1 MEELF
6 MEISRYGQ
14 STMRLV
20 SGDVA
25 LIADPN
31 LEESEGSD
39 AEIVLVSADATDNVS
54 RRVTEEGPRVIRGP
68 GQYEVRGYNITGI
81 GTALRDEEGSCRIN
95 TVYVIRAEGLSV
107 CHLGQLNSKLTAR
120 QLDSLG
126 AIDVLI
132 TPSGGEGS
140 LGPKEIA
147 ELINVLGPRI
157 VIPVQYGADDE
168 DGAGS
173 ADALLSEMNM
183 QAPDAQNRLNVTQ
196 TNLPR
201 ETRVVLFQQR
211 G

>member
-1 MEELF
+1 MD
-6 MEISRYGQ
+6 ISRYGQ

-25 LIADPN
+25 LIADPSFD
-31 LEESEGSD
+31 EPEDSD
-39 AEIVLVSADATDNVS
+39 ADIVLVTADSTDRS
-54 RRVTEEGPRVIRGP
+54 PQRVTEDGPRLISGP

-81 GTALRDEEGSCRIN
+81 GSALRDEEGSRRIN

-107 CHLGQLNSKLTAR
+107 CHLGRLNSKLTAR

-132 TPSGGEGS
+132 TPSGGEGTLS
-140 LGPKEIA
+140 PKEVA

-157 VIPVQYGADDE
+157 VVPMQYGADDE
-168 DGAGS
+168 DGTGPAN
-173 ADALLSEMNM
+173 ALLSEMNM
-183 QAPDAQNRLNVTQ
+183 QAPDVQNRLNVTQ
-196 TNLPR
+196 TNLPK

-211 G
+211 R

>member
-1 MEELF
+1 

-120 QLDSLG
+120 QLDS
-126 AIDVLI
+126 
-132 TPSGGEGS
+132 SGRSRRVNHPFRRRGQ
-140 LGPKEIA
+140 
-147 ELINVLGPRI
+147 PR
-157 VIPVQYGADDE
+157 PQGDRGADKRPGSE
-168 DGAGS
+168 DRHSGAVRSGRRGRS
-173 ADALLSEMNM
+173 
-183 QAPDAQNRLNVTQ
+183 RLGGRS
-196 TNLPR
+196 P
-201 ETRVVLFQQR
+201 
-211 G
+211 

>member
-1 MEELF
+1 

-20 SGDVA
+20 SGDVV
-25 LIADPN
+25 LIAEPVREDS
-31 LEESEGSD
+31 EEMD
-39 AEIVLVSADATDNVS
+39 AEIVLVSADTTDTS
-54 RRVTEEGPRVIRGP
+54 TLRVVDDGPRIIDGP

-81 GTALRDEEGSCRIN
+81 GTALRDEPESRRIN

-107 CHLGQLNSKLTAR
+107 CHLGNLNSKLTSR

-126 AIDVLI
+126 AVDVLI
-132 TPSGGEGS
+132 TPSGGEGT

-157 VIPVQYGADDE
+157 VVPVQYGADDE
-168 DGAGS
+168 DGAGP

-211 G
+211 R